1 MPWEKSFDEN
11 QALDAAMQV
20 FWHKGYEAASMADL
34 LAATGL
40 TRGSLYN
47 AFGGKPALFERALLR
62 YDQDYRSRL
71 IAQLEALDDPLEAIS
86 TFFTLVVDET
96 RDDPQRKGCFL
107 INTALDCGHHNAK
120 VNQLV
125 TQALTQLQAFFKGRI
140 EVAQA
145 RGLSAATLSPETGA
159 TALLALLTSI
169 RVLGRGAVPDQTLLT
184 IRDQAMA
191 LIGQRAA

>member
-1 MPWEKSFDEN
+1 MPWEKTFDEN

-47 AFGGKPALFERALLR
+47 AFGSKPALFERTLLR
-62 YDQDYRSRL
+62 YDQEHRSRL
-71 IAQLEALDDPLEAIS
+71 LAQLQALDDPLLAIS
-86 TFFTLVVDET
+86 QFFTLVVEET
-96 RDDPQRKGCFL
+96 RGDPQRKGCFL
-107 INTALDCGHHNAK
+107 INTALDCGRHNAP
-120 VNQLV
+120 VNQMV
-125 TQALTQLQAFFKGRI
+125 TQALAQLHAFFKERI
-140 EVAQA
+140 EIAHA
-145 RGLSAATLSPETGA
+145 RGLVPSTLSPETGA

-169 RVLGRGAVPDQTLLT
+169 RVLGRGAVADQTLLT

-191 LIGQRAA
+191 LIGQKAA